1 MLASPLNKIYLLCGS
16 AGSSKEID
24 VLRQALHV
32 VRKYDSVNKMTNIIG
47 TIGAVLFLLK
57 VGLHILLL
65 GLINSEVVRDIST
78 PQSIGRIQTFFFF
91 YEDVPT
97 NLKWLRHLIN
107 VLWCVSVLL
116 LTVFLIRVNTT

>member
-1 MLASPLNKIYLLCGS
+1 M
-16 AGSSKEID
+16 
-24 VLRQALHV
+24 
-32 VRKYDSVNKMTNIIG
+32 RKYDSVNRMTNIIG
-47 TIGAVLFLLK
+47 TIGGVLFLLK

-97 NLKWLRHLIN
+97 NLKWLKHLIN
-107 VLWCVSVLL
+107 ILWCVSVLL

>member
-1 MLASPLNKIYLLCGS
+1 
-16 AGSSKEID
+16 
-24 VLRQALHV
+24 
-32 VRKYDSVNKMTNIIG
+32 VRKYESVNRMTNIIG
-47 TIGAVLFLLK
+47 TIGGVLFLLK

-65 GLINSEVVRDIST
+65 GLISSEVVRDISA

-97 NLKWLRHLIN
+97 NLKWLKHLIN
-107 VLWCVSVLL
+107 ILWCVSVLL